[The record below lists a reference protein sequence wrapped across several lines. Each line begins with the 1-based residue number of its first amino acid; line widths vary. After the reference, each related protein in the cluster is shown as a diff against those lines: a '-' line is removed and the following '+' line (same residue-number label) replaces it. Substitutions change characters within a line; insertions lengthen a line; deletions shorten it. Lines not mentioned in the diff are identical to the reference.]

1 MDLSFFSTNKENIRI
16 ISHIVDRTGIPG
28 LYNNS
33 LQGEHSSKK
42 YTRNVKHK
50 IVQLKQVHSLQVM
63 ARRDILECFAC

>member
-1 MDLSFFSTNKENIRI
+1 M
-16 ISHIVDRTGIPG
+16 ISHIVAGQGIPG
-28 LYNNS
+28 LYNNT

-63 ARRDILECFAC
+63 ARRDILGRLAC